1 MAEFKPARP
10 VRPVRG
16 MHDLLGEEMRRFR
29 RVAEI
34 FRAVAGGYDY
44 QEISTPVLEFT
55 EVFARSLGETTDV
68 VSKEMYSFEDRGG
81 DSLTLRPE
89 CTAGIARAFI
99 SQGLAQQAPC
109 KFFSMGP
116 MFRYE
121 RPQKGRFRQFHQLDV
136 EVLGVAGTQADIEV
150 IALAADVLEKLGLDG
165 PVRLEINT
173 LGDGESRESYRNA
186 LVSYFGGHRADLSQD
201 SLLRLERNPL
211 RILDSKDQGD
221 RKLFAAAPKI
231 SDHLNGESAEFFAR
245 VLEGLDLLG
254 IDYMVNE
261 QLVRGLDYYT
271 HTAFEFVTDE
281 LGAQGAVIA
290 GGRYDRLIEHLG
302 GRPTPGIGWAAGI
315 ERLAMLLSIAPPAPR
330 PVAVIPAD
338 DAAQAQASVLAHRL
352 RREGFVVDTG
362 YSGNLAK
369 RMKRANKVNACAAVI
384 LGERE
389 LEQET
394 ATVRDMDSGE
404 QKEIPLAR
412 VAEELAPYRRRT
424 R

>member
-1 MAEFKPARP
+1 MADLK
-10 VRPVRG
+10 PVRG

-29 RVAEI
+29 RVTEI
-34 FRAVAGGYDY
+34 FRAVAGRYDY
-44 QEISTPVLEFT
+44 QEISTPVLEST
-55 EVFARSLGETTDV
+55 EVFARSLGESTDV

-81 DSLTLRPE
+81 DSVALRPE
-89 CTAGIARAFI
+89 YTAGIARAFI
-99 SQGLAQQAPC
+99 SLGLAQQTPC
-109 KFFSMGP
+109 KFFAQGP

-121 RPQKGRFRQFHQLDV
+121 RPQKGRYRQFHQLDV
-136 EVLGVAGTQADIEV
+136 EVLGVAGAEADIEV
-150 IALAADVLEKLGLDG
+150 IALGADMLEELGLDG

-173 LGDGESRESYRNA
+173 LGDGESRESFRNA
-186 LVSYFGGHRADLSQD
+186 LVSYFSGHRADLSKD
-201 SLLRLERNPL
+201 SLVRLDRNPL
-211 RILDSKDQGD
+211 RILDSKDEGD
-221 RKLFAAAPKI
+221 RKLFAEAPKI
-231 SDHLNGESAEFFAR
+231 SDHLNATSAEFFAR

-261 QLVRGLDYYT
+261 YLVRGLDYYT

-315 ERLAMLLSIAPPAPR
+315 ERLAMLLPIAPAAAR

-338 DAAQAQASVLAHRL
+338 EGAQAQASILAHRL
-352 RREGFVVDTG
+352 RRDGFVVDTG

-369 RMKRANKVNACAAVI
+369 RMKRANKVGASVAVI

-404 QKEIPLAR
+404 QKEIPMAR
-412 VAEELAPYRRRT
+412 IAEELAPYRRRT